1 MRLKLKTIILA
12 IMVSPIAG
20 CQSLSVPTL
29 VSYAIKEAYCQMTL
43 GEGYTS
49 EDVNRIEIEKYYGKY
64 SNAHVVYFK
73 VEGLERYEVRET
85 IVDNVFLYPDRNTLY
100 VYHEEQLMNLK
111 TAFLNLVLDLDE
123 INMIHYRHSHDHRFK
138 KIDGRYA
145 HEIDSNPLYLREK
158 TDFWDGTMK
167 GTSWTNE
174 ILFLTDPLFSAFEFE
189 KKHFSS
195 FSDIVS
201 VEKRVFWHPDAQFNM
216 WTIFMSTNDKSII
229 SSAVRQLEKV
239 YFIYAVEPYFPGN
252 DVYFNYRPL
261 I

>member
-1 MRLKLKTIILA
+1 
-12 IMVSPIAG
+12 
-20 CQSLSVPTL
+20 
-29 VSYAIKEAYCQMTL
+29 
-43 GEGYTS
+43 
-49 EDVNRIEIEKYYGKY
+49 
-64 SNAHVVYFK
+64 
-73 VEGLERYEVRET
+73 
-85 IVDNVFLYPDRNTLY
+85 
-100 VYHEEQLMNLK
+100 
-111 TAFLNLVLDLDE
+111 
-123 INMIHYRHSHDHRFK
+123 
-138 KIDGRYA
+138 
-145 HEIDSNPLYLREK
+145 
-158 TDFWDGTMK
+158 MK

>member
-12 IMVSPIAG
+12 IMVSPLAG

-64 SNAHVVYFK
+64 THAHVVYFK

-145 HEIDSNPLYLREK
+145 HEIDSNPL
-158 TDFWDGTMK
+158 
-167 GTSWTNE
+167 
-174 ILFLTDPLFSAFEFE
+174 
-189 KKHFSS
+189 
-195 FSDIVS
+195 
-201 VEKRVFWHPDAQFNM
+201 
-216 WTIFMSTNDKSII
+216 
-229 SSAVRQLEKV
+229 
-239 YFIYAVEPYFPGN
+239 
-252 DVYFNYRPL
+252 
-261 I
+261 